1 MSKWRALMQQLR
13 NFIIRLSITHL
24 VLLATTVLPGI
35 QFKDV
40 LFRVWI
46 ASLVFVILTAV
57 LRPVLVA
64 ILLPLT
70 IVSGGLFLFVIDG
83 ILLLLTD
90 WLTGLEIASLGWAIL
105 GSVIM
110 GIMNIWVQSA
120 FKRLGWMER
129 TDEDDPP
136 EILSPG
142 WGLRLLLGVGLLFGL
157 ALGVMA
163 AFQVVLALSTLVS
176 HLRILGI
183 VGLLSLVGIAF
194 TVAWLVAEGLEA
206 NNRARFSLIVTI
218 VTVSVTTIGLVV
230 IFSLPTPAVEAPEP
244 LPNVQYWSLPTGSRI
259 AYYAYPAQGGGE
271 IKETPIVYLH
281 DGPGM
286 AVLDAERDFYRRF
299 TEDGFDVYLYDRIGV
314 GHSARLERISDYG
327 LERDLA
333 DMDAIRA
340 ELGVNEMI
348 LIGQGAGAEL
358 AARYLGRY
366 PERVTRAIFHS
377 PTPLAEDAT
386 FFDNYART
394 GAPRGPN
401 PVFEPRLLLA
411 SLLSVYGPEAAE
423 NIASQAEMS
432 VLLAEA
438 FTPQLWVCG
447 RHSPL
452 APEIDAADAPFN
464 YYVQVQTELSE
475 QTLPDPRPALANNL
489 TPSLVLAAECDHI
502 PWGVIQ
508 QYRETLL
515 NEKIIYFEGA
525 GHMIQ
530 LTQGGALGAT
540 IRAFLLEAP
549 YPIPP
554 YQEMGNPRPI
564 LGP

>member
-1 MSKWRALMQQLR
+1 MNKWRALMQQLR

-24 VLLATTVLPGI
+24 VLLTITVLPGI
-35 QFKDV
+35 QFKDA

-64 ILLPLT
+64 LLLPLT
-70 IVSGGLFLFVIDG
+70 IVSAGLFLFVIDG
-83 ILLLLTD
+83 FLLLLTD
-90 WLTGLEIASLGWAIL
+90 WLTGLEIASFGWAIL
-105 GSVIM
+105 GSVVM
-110 GIMNIWVQSA
+110 GVMNIWVQSA

-142 WGLRLLLGVGLLFGL
+142 WGLRILLGGGLLFGL

-163 AFQVVLALSTLVS
+163 AFQVVLALSTLIS
-176 HLRILGI
+176 NLRILGV

-206 NNRARFSLIVTI
+206 NNRARFSLIATI
-218 VTVSVTTIGLVV
+218 MTVSVTTIGLVV
-230 IFSLPTPAVEAPEP
+230 IFSLPKPAVKVPP
-244 LPNVQYWSLPTGSRI
+244 PPPNVQYWSLPTGSRI
-259 AYYAYPAQGGGE
+259 AYYAYPAQGE
-271 IKETPIVYLH
+271 IQETPIVYLH

-286 AVLDAERDFYRRF
+286 AVLDAEREFYRRF
-299 TEDGFDVYLYDRIGV
+299 AEDGFDVYLYDRIGV
-314 GHSARLERISDYG
+314 GHSGRLEQISAYG

-333 DMDAIRA
+333 DLDAIRD

-377 PTPLAEDAT
+377 PTPLADDAA

-394 GAPRGPN
+394 GAPLGPN

-411 SLLSVYGPEAAE
+411 AALAGYGPEAAE

-447 RHSPL
+447 RHSAL
-452 APEIDAADAPFN
+452 APEIDAAGATFN
-464 YYVQVQTELSE
+464 YYVQVQIELSE
-475 QTLPDPRPALANNL
+475 QTLPDPRPALDENL
-489 TPSLVLAAECDHI
+489 TPSLVLAAECDYI

-508 QYRETLL
+508 QYQETLL
-515 NEKIIYFEGA
+515 NEKVIYFEGA

-540 IRAFLLEAP
+540 IRAFLLEEP
-549 YPIPP
+549 YPISP
-554 YQEMGNPRPI
+554 YEGPGNPRPM

>member
-13 NFIIRLSITHL
+13 NFVIRLSITHL

-35 QFKDV
+35 QFKDA
-40 LFRVWI
+40 LFRIWT

-83 ILLLLTD
+83 LLLLLTD
-90 WLTGLEIASLGWAIL
+90 WLTGLEIASFGWAIL
-105 GSVIM
+105 GSVVM
-110 GIMNIWVQSA
+110 GVMNIWVQSG

-142 WGLRLLLGVGLLFGL
+142 WGLRILLGVGLLFGL

-163 AFQVVLALSTLVS
+163 AFQVVLALSTIVS
-176 HLRILGI
+176 DLRILGV

-206 NNRARFSLIVTI
+206 NNRARFSLIATI
-218 VTVSVTTIGLVV
+218 ITVSITTIALVV
-230 IFSLPTPAVEAPEP
+230 VFALPAPAGEAPESP
-244 LPNVQYWSLPTGSRI
+244 SNVRYWSLPTGSRI
-259 AYYAYPAQGGGE
+259 AYYAYPAQGEGE
-271 IKETPIVYLH
+271 VKETPIVYLH

-286 AVLDAERDFYRRF
+286 AVLEAEREFYRRF
-299 TEDGFDVYLYDRIGV
+299 AEDGFDVYLYDRIGV
-314 GHSARLERISDYG
+314 GHSARLEQISDYG

-333 DMDAIRA
+333 DLDAIRA
-340 ELGVNEMI
+340 ELGVHEMI

-358 AARYLGRY
+358 AARYLARY

-377 PTPLAEDAT
+377 PTPLAEDAA
-386 FFDNYART
+386 FFDVYART
-394 GAPRGPN
+394 GASLGPN

-411 SLLSVYGPEAAE
+411 AALSVYGPEAAE
-423 NIASQAEMS
+423 KIASQAEMGA
-432 VLLAEA
+432 LLEEA
-438 FTPQLWVCG
+438 FTPRLWVCG
-447 RHSPL
+447 RHSAL
-452 APEIDAADAPFN
+452 APEMTAEAEFN
-464 YYVQVQTELSE
+464 YYVLVQTELSE
-475 QTLPDPRPALANNL
+475 QTLPDPRPALEENL

-515 NEKIIYFEGA
+515 NEKVIYFEGA

-530 LTQGGALGAT
+530 LTQGGALAAT
-540 IRAFLLEAP
+540 IRAFLLEEP

-554 YQEMGNPRPI
+554 YQEMGNPRPV

>member
-46 ASLVFVILTAV
+46 ASLVFVILSAV

-90 WLTGLEIASLGWAIL
+90 WLTGLEIASFGWAIL
-105 GSVIM
+105 GSVIV
-110 GIMNIWVQSA
+110 GVMNIWVESA

-142 WGLRLLLGVGLLFGL
+142 WGLRILLGAGLLFGL
-157 ALGVMA
+157 ALSVLA

-176 HLRILGI
+176 SLRILGV
-183 VGLLSLVGIAF
+183 VGLLSLVGLTF

-206 NNRARFSLIVTI
+206 NNRARFSLIATI
-218 VTVSVTTIGLVV
+218 ATVSVMTIALVV
-230 IFSLPTPAVEAPEP
+230 IFALPAPADEMPAPP
-244 LPNVQYWSLPTGSRI
+244 PNVQYWSLPTGSRI
-259 AYYAYPAQGGGE
+259 AYYAYPAEGE
-271 IKETPIVYLH
+271 AEVKETPIVYLH

-286 AVLDAERDFYRRF
+286 AVLEAERDFYRRF
-299 TEDGFDVYLYDRIGV
+299 AENGFDVYLYDRIGV
-314 GHSARLERISDYG
+314 GHSARLDQISDYG
-327 LERDLA
+327 IERDLA
-333 DMDAIRA
+333 DLDAIRS
-340 ELGVNEMI
+340 ELDVNEMI

-358 AARYLGRY
+358 AARYLSRY
-366 PERVTRAIFHS
+366 PERVTRAILHS
-377 PTPLAEDAT
+377 PTPLADDAT

-394 GAPRGPN
+394 GAPLGPN

-411 SLLSVYGPEAAE
+411 AALSVYGPEAAE
-423 NIASQAEMS
+423 NMASQAEMG
-432 VLLAEA
+432 VLLEEA
-438 FTPQLWVCG
+438 FTPKLWVCG
-447 RHSPL
+447 RHSAL
-452 APEIDAADAPFN
+452 GSEMFDDAAFN

-475 QTLPDPRPALANNL
+475 QTLPDPRPALDENL
-489 TPSLVLAAECDHI
+489 TPSLVLAAECDYI
-502 PWGVIQ
+502 PWDVIQ
-508 QYRETLL
+508 QYQATLL
-515 NEKIIYFEGA
+515 NEKVVYFEGA

-540 IRAFLLEAP
+540 IRAFLLEEP

-554 YQEMGNPRPI
+554 YQEIGNPRPL

>member
-1 MSKWRALMQQLR
+1 MQQLR
-13 NFIIRLSITHL
+13 NFVIRLSITHL

-90 WLTGLEIASLGWAIL
+90 WLTGLEIANFGWAIL
-105 GSVIM
+105 GSVIV
-110 GIMNIWVQSA
+110 GVMNIWVESG

-142 WGLRLLLGVGLLFGL
+142 WGLRILLGVGLLFGL
-157 ALGVMA
+157 ALSVLA
-163 AFQVVLALSTLVS
+163 ASQVVLALSTLIS
-176 HLRILGI
+176 DLRILG
-183 VGLLSLVGIAF
+183 VAGLLSLVGAALA
-194 TVAWLVAEGLEA
+194 VAWLVAEGLETDH
-206 NNRARFSLIVTI
+206 RARFSLIATI
-218 VTVSVTTIGLVV
+218 ATVSVTTLALVV
-230 IFSLPTPAVEAPEP
+230 VFALPAPVVERPEP
-244 LPNVQYWSLPTGSRI
+244 PPNVRYWSLPTGSRI
-259 AYYAYPAQGGGE
+259 AYYAYPAEGAGE
-271 IKETPIVYLH
+271 VKETPIVYLH

-286 AVLDAERDFYRRF
+286 AVLEAERDFYRRF
-299 TEDGFDVYLYDRIGV
+299 AEDGFDVYLYDRIGV
-314 GHSARLERISDYG
+314 GHSARLDRISDYG
-327 LERDLA
+327 IERDLA
-333 DMDAIRA
+333 DLDAIRD

-358 AARYLGRY
+358 AARYLSRY

-377 PTPLAEDAT
+377 PTPLADDAY
-386 FFDNYART
+386 FFDNYIRT
-394 GAPRGPN
+394 AAPLGPN
-401 PVFEPRLLLA
+401 PVIEPRLLLA
-411 SLLSVYGPEAAE
+411 AALSVYGPEAAE
-423 NIASQAEMS
+423 NMASQAEMGA
-432 VLLAEA
+432 LLEET
-438 FTPQLWVCG
+438 FTPKLWVCG
-447 RHSPL
+447 RHSAL
-452 APEIDAADAPFN
+452 APEMAADAEFN

-475 QTLPDPRPALANNL
+475 QTLPDPRPALDENL
-489 TPSLVLAAECDHI
+489 TPSLVLAAECDYI

-508 QYRETLL
+508 QYQATLL
-515 NEKIIYFEGA
+515 NEKVIYFEGA

-540 IRAFLLEAP
+540 IRAFLREEP

-554 YQEMGNPRPI
+554 YEGTGNPRP
-564 LGP
+564 LLVP